1 MLDDTPRKLLRILY
15 HFSSHYKRMPA
26 LSELGR
32 LSGRSSMKIREGMQ
46 ILAEQNYI
54 EWNRKMPVERAVIIE
69 GWERP
74 DPTAKQQGE
83 GQIRQLTRTT
93 GNTDYWLYY

>member
-15 HFSSHYKRMPA
+15 HFSSHYKRMPT

-32 LSGRSSMKIREGMQ
+32 LSGRSNIKIREGMQ
-46 ILAEQNYI
+46 TLAEQNYI
-54 EWNRKMPVERAVIIE
+54 EWNRKMPVEKAVIIE
-69 GWERP
+69 DWERP
-74 DPTAKQQGE
+74 DPSAKQQGE
-83 GQIRQLTRTT
+83 GQIHQQTRTT